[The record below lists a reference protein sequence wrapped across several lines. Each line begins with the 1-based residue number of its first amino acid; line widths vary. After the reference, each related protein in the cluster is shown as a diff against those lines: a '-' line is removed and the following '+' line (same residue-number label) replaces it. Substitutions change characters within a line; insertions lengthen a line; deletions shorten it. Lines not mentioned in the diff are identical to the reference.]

1 MKIISGKF
9 GGRTINIPKKLLIR
23 PTTSICRHA
32 LFNILTN
39 LISFDHIKVL
49 DLFSGS
55 GFFGYECASR
65 GAKQINFLEKNYD
78 CVKFIKDTSLKLE
91 IDHVVFSKDFFKFTE
106 NFTNIY
112 DLVFA
117 DPPYK
122 FDNNKYQI
130 LINCVLDNCLKN
142 NDSIF
147 ILEHYKK
154 HTFLENDHLFD
165 ERSYGDSKF
174 SFFKKKKRDITR
186 FL

>member
-1 MKIISGKF
+1 MIILKC
-9 GGRTINIPKKLLIR
+9 LI
-23 PTTSICRHA
+23 
-32 LFNILTN
+32 F
-39 LISFDHIKVL
+39 FQ
-49 DLFSGS
+49 DLV
-55 GFFGYECASR
+55 FFGYECASR

-78 CVKFIKDTSLKLE
+78 CVKFIKDTSLQLD
-91 IDHVVFSKDFFKFTE
+91 IDHVVFSKNFFKFTE
-106 NFTNIY
+106 NFTNTY

-130 LINCVLDNCLKN
+130 LINCVLNNCLKN

-154 HTFLENDHLFD
+154 QTFVENDHLFD

-174 SFFKKKKRDITR
+174 SFFKKKAGYNPL
-186 FL
+186 FVNL

>member
-39 LISFDHIKVL
+39 LISFDDIKVL

-78 CVKFIKDTSLKLE
+78 CVKFIKDTSLQLE
-91 IDHVVFSKDFFKFTE
+91 IDHVVFSKTF
-106 NFTNIY
+106 
-112 DLVFA
+112 
-117 DPPYK
+117 
-122 FDNNKYQI
+122 QI
-130 LINCVLDNCLKN
+130 
-142 NDSIF
+142 
-147 ILEHYKK
+147 H
-154 HTFLENDHLFD
+154 
-165 ERSYGDSKF
+165 
-174 SFFKKKKRDITR
+174 
-186 FL
+186 